1 MILFFAQMNKTNIT
15 DNIKD
20 IKSRLPENVELVAV
34 SKFHPLDAILQ
45 AYEAGQRIF
54 AESRPQELAEKVKAL
69 DEQKYPGVD
78 WHFIG
83 HLQTN
88 KLKLV
93 LPYVSMVQSVDSVH
107 LLDEIQKW
115 GLAQDKTINVLLEVH
130 IAAED
135 SKQGF
140 WEEEILELLFNSSKY
155 TRIRFCGLMGMATNT
170 DDRETI
176 EADFERID
184 SLMAYLK
191 DLFPEL
197 TDFNQLSIGMSED
210 WPIAIRH
217 GATMVRIGSA
227 IFGPR

>member
-1 MILFFAQMNKTNIT
+1 M
-15 DNIKD
+15 
-20 IKSRLPENVELVAV
+20 
-34 SKFHPLDAILQ
+34 
-45 AYEAGQRIF
+45 
-54 AESRPQELAEKVKAL
+54 AEKVKAL
-69 DEQKYPGVD
+69 EEDKYPGVD

-93 LPYVSMVQSVDSVH
+93 LPYVSLVQSVDSVH

-140 WEEEILELLFNSSKY
+140 WEEEILDLLFNSSKY

-170 DDRETI
+170 DDQETI